1 MGVVFLVMGN
11 PGTPYDASWFADARV
26 NKSGTD
32 NRAAELRTRRSV
44 KKKWQL
50 AWEIRAIQ
58 CIDLTTLAG
67 DDTPSNVKR
76 LCAKARN
83 PISPDILKSLGLE
96 DAGITTGAVCV
107 YPNRVAEAVNAVKG
121 ANIPVA
127 SVATGFPAGQTPL
140 STRLEEIRLAVA
152 DGAAE
157 IDIVISRTQA
167 LLGDWKGLYDEVKKM
182 KKACGQAHLKTILA
196 TGELPT
202 YADVYKAS
210 MVCMMAGADFIKT
223 STGKEAVN
231 AILPIGLVMTRA
243 IRDFYERT
251 NIKVGFKPAGGIRSA
266 KDAVCWIVLM
276 MEELG
281 EEWTHPDLFR
291 IGASSVLGDIER
303 QLYHGTTG
311 RYHGKDYITMS

>member
-1 MGVVFLVMGN
+1 MIFVVFLVMGN

-107 YPNRVAEAVNAVKG
+107 YPNRVAEAGSFLLCHFCSK
-121 ANIPVA
+121 
-127 SVATGFPAGQTPL
+127 
-140 STRLEEIRLAVA
+140 LE
-152 DGAAE
+152 
-157 IDIVISRTQA
+157 
-167 LLGDWKGLYDEVKKM
+167 Y
-182 KKACGQAHLKTILA
+182 
-196 TGELPT
+196 
-202 YADVYKAS
+202 
-210 MVCMMAGADFIKT
+210 
-223 STGKEAVN
+223 N
-231 AILPIGLVMTRA
+231 
-243 IRDFYERT
+243 
-251 NIKVGFKPAGGIRSA
+251 
-266 KDAVCWIVLM
+266 
-276 MEELG
+276 
-281 EEWTHPDLFR
+281 
-291 IGASSVLGDIER
+291 
-303 QLYHGTTG
+303 
-311 RYHGKDYITMS
+311 